1 MVVLALE
8 TLEVRL
14 AESAAEIDAA
24 QALRYRVFYEELE
37 ARPTPLMKRR
47 ARDADKFDAYCDHLV
62 VIDRARIDGN
72 PRVVGTYRLMR
83 RSVATAH
90 EGFYVAQEYDVA
102 PLLRYP
108 GEVAEVGRSC
118 VHRDYRQGAVMQL
131 LWRGI
136 SEYVGAFDVEM
147 LFGCGSFT
155 GTDPTR
161 FAVAL
166 SYLYHRH
173 LAPESFRPRA
183 LSHRYVDMRFLP
195 RAVVGDDIGLAALP
209 PLMKGYMRLG
219 GFVGDGAVIDWQFNT
234 VDVCVLV
241 KTDRLTE
248 KYRRHYRPS
257 GVAPMKRLH

>member
-1 MVVLALE
+1 MVVLGLE

-14 AESAAEIDAA
+14 AESAAEIEAA
-24 QALRYRVFYEELE
+24 QALRYRVFYEELA

-47 ARDADKFDAYCDHLV
+47 ARDVDKFDAYCDHLV
-62 VIDRARIDGN
+62 VIDHAPVDGK

-90 EGFYVAQEYDVA
+90 EGFYSAQEYDLA
-102 PLLRYP
+102 PLLLFP
-108 GEVAEVGRSC
+108 GEVTEVGRSC

-136 SEYVGAFDVEM
+136 SKYLSAFNVEI

-166 SYLYHRH
+166 SYLYHRR

-195 RAVVGDDIGLAALP
+195 RAVVGDDIGMAALP
-209 PLMKGYMRLG
+209 PLLKGYMRLG
-219 GFVGDGAVIDWQFNT
+219 GFVGDGAVIDRQFNT

-241 KTDRLTE
+241 KTDRLTG

>member
-1 MVVLALE
+1 
-8 TLEVRL
+8 
-14 AESAAEIDAA
+14 
-24 QALRYRVFYEELE
+24 
-37 ARPTPLMKRR
+37 
-47 ARDADKFDAYCDHLV
+47 
-62 VIDRARIDGN
+62 
-72 PRVVGTYRLMR
+72 MR

-183 LSHRYVDMRFLP
+183 LGHRYVDMRFLP
-195 RAVVGDDIGLAALP
+195 RAVVGDDIGMAALP

-219 GFVGDGAVIDWQFNT
+219 GFVGDGAVIDRQFNT

-241 KTDRLTE
+241 KTDRLTD
-248 KYRRHYRPS
+248 KYRRRYRPA